1 MRRWPYTFAVVL
13 SLITGATAIVATLA
27 LDVTL
32 KDPEGFLGPAYVRL
46 PVMGLGFFALGIV
59 PQALKRFGIKGF
71 GSGMRTIVREEWTWR
86 RAGYIATG
94 LLCFY
99 VSYVGYRNLK
109 SLLPLIREDVIYDT
123 DFLRIDH
130 WLAFGNNPAELL
142 HAVLGTTVMAQVLAF
157 VYVSYL
163 PLIPVT
169 LAAFLVLNRDVS
181 IGAWYATALCLNWV
195 LGTVSY
201 YIFPTLG
208 PAFAQP
214 SMFLDLP
221 DTGVT
226 ALQQSLFKNGVIFKS
241 DPTGETIYGI
251 AGFASLHVSVTLTAA
266 LFFHHIGLKP
276 ALRYIAWA
284 YFVLTVVATL
294 YFGWHYILDDF
305 AGAFI
310 AWASVTIGA
319 LVTGNFRQ
327 RRPFFR
333 RRKDPAPDP
342 QPTPAA

>member
-13 SLITGATAIVATLA
+13 SLITGATAVVATLA

-46 PVMGLGFFALGIV
+46 PVMGLGFFAIGIV
-59 PQALKRFGIKGF
+59 PQALKRYGL
-71 GSGMRTIVREEWTWR
+71 SGAWRGMGTIVREEWTWR

-142 HAVLGTTVMAQVLAF
+142 HAVLGTSFMAQVLAF

-266 LFFHHIGLKP
+266 LFFHHIGLKKVF
-276 ALRYIAWA
+276 RYVAWA

-319 LVTGNFRQ
+319 LVTGNFRR
-327 RRPFFR
+327 RRPFLR
-333 RRKDPAPDP
+333 RRRAPEPGPQPAP
-342 QPTPAA
+342 TA